1 VYGDFFLSFYI
12 TFVQIITPEILKKE
26 LNEVQFNAAI
36 NTDGPMLILAGAG
49 SGKTRTIAYKIAHLI
64 SFHNIEARRI
74 AAVTFTNKA
83 AKEMKERIAKILEYP
98 NIRLD
103 WSGTFHSLSVKILRI
118 CLENP
123 AVTSKL
129 NWKYNKN
136 FSIYDDDDQKK
147 LVKLIV
153 VPEEGDLADAKRI
166 KKIMNAIS
174 SWKNKGTTPEEAMQ
188 ESFSDD
194 YKTFANYYEQYQERL
209 MNSNAMDFDDLLL
222 RAGDVLK
229 NIPEISQQFSNHFKY
244 LFVDEYQDT
253 NDSQY
258 ILLKHLLSS
267 ENKNIT
273 VVGDDDQS
281 IYGWRGANLNIIR
294 SFHRDFA
301 PVKIVKLEENYRSTS
316 NIVKAAGSVIA
327 NNRRPKEMEKV
338 VFSNQEQGSL
348 ISIKQVQD
356 DYSEAN
362 AIAQK
367 ISALGEG
374 NYSKTAVFYRTN
386 SQSRLLESSLN
397 KYRIPYIIIGGME
410 FWKRMEVKDILAYMR
425 LLVNKQDDAALLRV
439 INVPPRGI
447 GAKTL
452 EALQQNAE
460 GSLWD
465 ALHTIPKLS
474 AFESMIKNIEETNF
488 ESIVFLVKKIIE
500 ATKYAEYLEKDDP
513 ETATDRKGNLDE
525 LLRFTEEFC
534 EDNPNATLDSFLQ
547 DIALLTSGDKK
558 NTDANFVTLM
568 TLHSAKG
575 LEFDIVHIAGCDDGI
590 LPSRAFEMDMS
601 AAEKSE
607 KLEEERRL
615 FYVGITRAKNNLS
628 LYTSQ
633 SRFHHGTQQSFSPS
647 NFIEEMDKSTIFFER
662 LSPAKANPFT
672 ISINKFGNK
681 RFNKM
686 ENGNSRIENGEKAY
700 LHNQKEF
707 QYGHLQNMQEWR
719 MENEK
724 SQLNAQKTQTLEFD
738 EYSQVEPR
746 LVGKFASHNK
756 YGKGKIVGQ
765 SGKGENT
772 QVEILFADGTK
783 RKFVLKFAN
792 LRFS

>member
-1 VYGDFFLSFYI
+1 M
-12 TFVQIITPEILKKE
+12 QIITPEILEKE
-26 LNEVQFNAAI
+26 LNEVQLKAAVNI
-36 NTDGPMLILAGAG
+36 DGPMLILAGAG

-64 SFHNIEARRI
+64 SFHNVEARRI

-83 AKEMKERIAKILEYP
+83 AKEMKERITKILEYP
-98 NIRLD
+98 SVNLD
-103 WSGTFHSLSVKILRI
+103 WMGTFHSLSVKILRI
-118 CLENP
+118 CLGNP

-147 LVKLIV
+147 LLKLIV

-174 SWKNKGTTPEEAMQ
+174 SWKNKGATPEEAMQ

-194 YKTFANYYEQYQERL
+194 YKVFANYYEQYQERL
-209 MNSNAMDFDDLLL
+209 MSSNAMDFDDLLL
-222 RAGDVLK
+222 RAGEVLK
-229 NIPEISQQFSNHFKY
+229 NIPEISAQFSEHFKY

-258 ILLKHLLSS
+258 TLLKYLLGG
-267 ENKNIT
+267 NNRNIT

-301 PVKIVKLEENYRSTS
+301 PVQIVKLEENYRSTA

-327 NNRRPKEMEKV
+327 NNKRPPEMEKR

-348 ISIKQVQD
+348 ISIKQVPD
-356 DYSEAN
+356 DYAEAT

-367 ISALGEG
+367 ISAFGESS
-374 NYSKTAVFYRTN
+374 YSKTAVFYRNN
-386 SQSRLLESSLN
+386 SQSRLLESSMN
-397 KYRIPYIIIGGME
+397 KFRIPYIIIGGME

-460 GSLWD
+460 TSLWE
-465 ALHTIPKLS
+465 ALPTIPKL
-474 AFESMIKNIEETNF
+474 APFANMLKGIEEGNY

-500 ATKYAEYLEKDDP
+500 DTKYAEYLEKDDP
-513 ETATDRKGNLDE
+513 EKATDRKGNLDE

-534 EDNPNATLDSFLQ
+534 EDNPGATLDSFLQ

-558 NTDANFVTLM
+558 NTSASFVTLM

-575 LEFDIVHIAGCDDGI
+575 LEFDNVHIAGCDEGI
-590 LPSRAFEMDMS
+590 LPSRAFEMDLS
-601 AAEKSE
+601 AAERQE
-607 KLEEERRL
+607 KQEEERRL
-615 FYVGITRAKNNLS
+615 FYVGITRAKKNLF
-628 LYTSQ
+628 LYSSQ
-633 SRFHHGTQQSFSPS
+633 TRFHHGEQKSFSPS

-672 ISINKFGNK
+672 ISLNKFPTNRSKYTPSGDFVPATPLK
-681 RFNKM
+681 EGK
-686 ENGNSRIENGEKAY
+686 EN
-700 LHNQKEF
+700 
-707 QYGHLQNMQEWR
+707 
-719 MENEK
+719 
-724 SQLNAQKTQTLEFD
+724 LEFD

-746 LVGKFASHNK
+746 LVGKFASHGK
-756 YGKGKIVGQ
+756 FGKGKIVGQ
-765 SGKGENT
+765 SGHGENT
-772 QVEILFADGTK
+772 QVEILFADGSK